1 MKKLEKANH
10 HRALLGLLQVP
21 GIGYQK
27 IKLLLQQTETGNAED
42 IFLKMKIPDLT
53 RIDGI
58 GAAAAREIVKFD
70 KWDTVDRIL
79 EKTEKLN
86 ATLLSI
92 TDEHYPPL
100 LKHIYDAPP
109 LFWVKGDP
117 SILQNSGLAVV
128 GTRNAGRYGLNQAA
142 LWTRELVSA
151 GLNVNSGLAYG
162 VDGVAHKTA
171 ISSGG
176 QTVAVLG
183 SGIDWIYPEKHAPLA
198 AEMIEAG
205 SVVMTEFPPGTKPDA
220 GNFPERNRIVS
231 GMSLGVLV
239 IESGLKGGSMITA
252 RFALDHNRE
261 VFVVPHQLNHVR
273 GEGNNY
279 LIKSG
284 QGKLIQTAADIFE
297 ELPLTL
303 SAGKKIPE
311 KKRSEWNE
319 LDIDES
325 AKEICRLLE
334 EGAMHIDLIGEKTKS
349 DIHTLLPKLLE
360 LEMLGVVEQKAGKYF
375 ELSE

>member
-1 MKKLEKANH
+1 MKELEKANH

-27 IKLLLQQTETGNAED
+27 IKLLLQQTESGNAED
-42 IFLKMKIPDLT
+42 IFKKMKIPDLM

-58 GAAAAREIVKFD
+58 GAATAREIVKFD
-70 KWDTVDRIL
+70 KWVTVDRIL
-79 EKTEKLN
+79 DKTVKLN
-86 ATLLSI
+86 ASLLSI
-92 TDEHYPPL
+92 ADEHYPPL

-109 LFWVKGDP
+109 LFWIKGNP
-117 SILQNSGLAVV
+117 SILGNNGLAVV

-142 LWTRELVSA
+142 FWTRELVNA

-176 QTVAVLG
+176 HTVAVLG
-183 SGIDWIYPEKHAPLA
+183 SGIDWIYPEKHLPLA
-198 AEMIEAG
+198 AEIVESG
-205 SVVMTEFPPGTKPDA
+205 GVVMTEFPPGTKPDA

-231 GMSLGVLV
+231 GMSLGVVV

-279 LIKSG
+279 LIKNG
-284 QGKLIQTAADIFE
+284 QGKLIQSVADILE
-297 ELPLTL
+297 ELPVTL
-303 SAGKKIPE
+303 SSGHKTPH
-311 KKRSEWNE
+311 KKRSAWKEM
-319 LDIDES
+319 DIDES
-325 AKEICRLLE
+325 GKAICTLLE
-334 EGAMHIDLIGEKTKS
+334 EGALHIDRIREMTQS
-349 DIHTLLPKLLE
+349 NIHTLLPKLLE
-360 LEMLGVVEQKAGKYF
+360 LEMLGVIEQRAGKYF
-375 ELSE
+375 ELS